1 MNCISCDNAS
11 MDKYT
16 DNSYLKLP
24 VFQCKKC
31 NLYVTGKSEK
41 EVIEKT
47 KLIYNKKHWGEN
59 NLWDA
64 KTAIKSNYTDIN
76 SQGKRRHWISQY
88 KYCKP
93 YLENKKKILE
103 IGAGQG
109 QAVYWFNKEGFSVTA
124 IEPDENNV
132 KLINKKLNNDR
143 CIVGSVEDFQIVE
156 KFDLIWMSHVLEHTV
171 KPVQFF
177 ENIHKNLS
185 KGGILFIE
193 VPNCENDSMLNSS
206 IFKVPHT
213 FHFSKNSLMSLAKK
227 AGFKVEKCNYF
238 RAATKFEGIAN
249 KFLNSKIKKLQ
260 YYPRI
265 ITTNKKGKFLRLILK
280 SKYS

>member
-1 MNCISCDNAS
+1 MKCISCNNAS
-11 MDKYT
+11 MNKYT
-16 DNSYLKLP
+16 DNSYLELP

-31 NLYVTGKSEK
+31 NFYVTGESEK
-41 EVIEKT
+41 EVVEKT
-47 KLIYNKKHWGEN
+47 KLIYDKKYWGEN

-64 KTAIKSNYTDIN
+64 KTAIKSNYTDID

-132 KLINKKLNNDR
+132 KSINKKLNNDR

-156 KFDLIWMSHVLEHTV
+156 KFDLIWMSHVLEHIV

-185 KGGILFIE
+185 KSGILFIE

-213 FHFSKNSLMSLAKK
+213 FHFSKNSLVNLAKK
-227 AGFKVEKCNYF
+227 SGFKVMQCDYF
-238 RAATKFEGIAN
+238 RPATKFEGIVN
-249 KFLNSKIKKLQ
+249 KLTKSRLKKFQ

-265 ITTNKKGKFLRLILK
+265 PTDNKKGRFLRLILK
-280 SKYS
+280 NLN

>member
-1 MNCISCDNAS
+1 MECISCGNQSMEKFAS
-11 MDKYT
+11 
-16 DNSYLKLP
+16 NSYLKLP

-31 NLYVTGKSEK
+31 NLYVTGESEIEIK
-41 EVIEKT
+41 EKT
-47 KLIYNKKHWGEN
+47 KSIYQEKHWGGN

-64 KTAIKSNYTDIN
+64 KNAIKSNYTDID

-93 YLENKKKILE
+93 YMNNKKNILE

-109 QAVYWFNKEGFSVTA
+109 QATFWFDSEGFLVTS

-132 KLINKKLNNDR
+132 KLINQKLKNSH
-143 CIVGSVEDFQIVE
+143 CIVGSAEDFEIKG
-156 KFDLIWMSHVLEHTV
+156 KFDIIWMSHVLEHLI

-177 ENIHKNLS
+177 DNIHRNL
-185 KGGILFIE
+185 KKEGIFFIE

-206 IFKVPHT
+206 IFLVPHT
-213 FHFSKNSLMSLAKK
+213 FHFSKNSLTNMAKNS
-227 AGFKVEKCNYF
+227 GFNVIKCDYF
-238 RAATKFEGIAN
+238 RPATKIEGIIN
-249 KFLNSKIKKLQ
+249 KLTRSKLKKFQ

-265 ITTNKKGKFLRLILK
+265 LADNKKGKFLRMILK
-280 SKYS
+280 I

>member
-1 MNCISCDNAS
+1 MTKFIND
-11 MDKYT
+11 
-16 DNSYLKLP
+16 SYLKLP

-31 NLYVTGKSEK
+31 NLYVTGESEI
-41 EVIEKT
+41 EIEEKT
-47 KLIYNKKHWGEN
+47 KSIYLEKHWGQN

-64 KTAIKSNYTDIN
+64 TNAIKNNYTDID

-93 YLENKKKILE
+93 YITNKKNILE

-109 QAVYWFNKEGFSVTA
+109 QATFWFDNEGFSVTS

-132 KLINKKLNNDR
+132 ELINKKLKNSH
-143 CIVGSVEDFQIVE
+143 CIVGTAENFQINE
-156 KFDLIWMSHVLEHTV
+156 KFDVIWMSHVLEHII

-177 ENIHKNLS
+177 ENIRRNLKNE
-185 KGGILFIE
+185 GIFFIE

-206 IFKVPHT
+206 IFLVPHT
-213 FHFSKNSLMSLAKK
+213 FHFSKNSLANLAKK
-227 AGFKVEKCNYF
+227 SGFKVVKSDYF
-238 RAATKFEGIAN
+238 RPATKLEGIVN
-249 KFLNSKIKKLQ
+249 KLTRSRLKKFQ

-265 ITTNKKGKFLRLILK
+265 PTNNKKGKFLRLLLK
-280 SKYS
+280 M